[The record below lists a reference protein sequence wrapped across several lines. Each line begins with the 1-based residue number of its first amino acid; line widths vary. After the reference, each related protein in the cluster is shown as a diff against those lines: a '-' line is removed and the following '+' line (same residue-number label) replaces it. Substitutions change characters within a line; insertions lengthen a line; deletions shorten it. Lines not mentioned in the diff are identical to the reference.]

1 MEWIPDE
8 KICQILCSHLC
19 EEEEPNDEDDIRD
32 FKTRW
37 LANIR
42 AQGTVLERK
51 ELEGFEIV
59 TKKIK
64 VDDEPLQN
72 ELVLVLKE
80 NQIVLLYMAAVSA
93 PARLETLKNNIDSL
107 RAAELLKIEPE
118 EMPDWQELDVI
129 E

>member
-1 MEWIPDE
+1 MEWTPDE
-8 KICQILCSHLC
+8 KICRILCSHMC
-19 EEEEPNDEDDIRD
+19 EEEEPNDEDDIPD

-37 LANIR
+37 LANIK
-42 AQGTVLERK
+42 AQGTVLERR

-72 ELVLVLKE
+72 DRVLVLKE

-93 PARLETLKNNIDSL
+93 PARLETLKNNSHSL
-107 RAAELLKIEPE
+107 RAAELLNIEPE
-118 EMPDWQELDVI
+118 ETSDWQELDLI